1 MEKTNKKI
9 AMVISAPFPTQKA
22 YGITTRETLLS
33 LKSLEYEAKLFSMRG
48 TYTDPDYSKV
58 MDMIIP
64 FPQDILYRVL
74 ISLSSKGRKKINLIL
89 WRIAI
94 IESFLRIYSEVRA
107 FNPNLIWLRDPVLA
121 FISRRL
127 FPKITIILEVH
138 DFSSQ
143 YFLNKLILNCKN
155 MIFYPINQNIS
166 RFILS
171 LNNLVLMQIAPMGIR
186 KESIASEIDVT
197 LYVEKIKNS
206 LNHKIKIG
214 YVGNMAP
221 GGYSK
226 GIEDLILLAEF
237 NMKNSINAEV
247 VLIGANDS
255 ELAKFKR
262 IQNSL
267 NIEDRFLK
275 FYPHVSHSK
284 AINSLKG
291 IDILVLPMP
300 KSKNYVGM
308 PIKLLEYIAAGKIVM
323 VADCSLFRSF
333 FNENYRPFFYGSED
347 IPSLSR
353 EINKAICDE
362 NLLSKLLEGTQFA
375 SNYTWSS
382 RTKNM
387 IEFAINQH

>member
-1 MEKTNKKI
+1 MEKVNKKI

-22 YGITTRETLLS
+22 YGITTRETLFS
-33 LKSLEYEAKLFSMRG
+33 LRSLEYETKIFSMKG
-48 TYTDPDYSKV
+48 TYTDPDYSKI
-58 MDMIIP
+58 MDMITP
-64 FPQDILYRVL
+64 FPQDILYRFL
-74 ISLSSKGRKKINLIL
+74 ISLSSKGRKKINLLL

-94 IESFLRIYSEVRA
+94 IEGFLRIYPEIRV

-121 FISRRL
+121 FISRKL
-127 FPKITIILEVH
+127 FPKTTIILEVH

-143 YFLNKLILNCKN
+143 LLLNKLILNCRN
-155 MIFYPINQNIS
+155 IILFPINQNIS
-166 RFILS
+166 RFISS
-171 LNNLVLMQIAPMGIR
+171 LNDRVLMQLAPMGIR
-186 KESIASEIDVT
+186 EENVASEIDIS
-197 LYVEKIKNS
+197 LYVERIKNS
-206 LNHKIKIG
+206 SNNRIKIG

-247 VLIGANDS
+247 VLIGANET

-275 FYPHVSHSK
+275 FYPHVSHSE

-291 IDILVLPMP
+291 LDILVLPIP

-333 FNENYRPFFYGSED
+333 FSENYRPFFYGSED

-353 EINKAICDE
+353 EIYKAVCDE
-362 NLLSKLLEGTQFA
+362 NLLSKLLEGARYA
-375 SNYTWSS
+375 SNYTWLN